1 MADNNEIFC
10 KIFQKDITEEGY
22 IYFQGR
28 DEALEQCTFE
38 FQEDYTKRYESIAR
52 LVINNE
58 IVIIMEGYSYY
69 LYFKT
74 SPEKKFKLISV
85 DALLLDMIRLEGS
98 DSFIRANY
106 QTIITFCRNLR
117 ELEKEAVFTSLMSFV
132 LNNKKCVKD
141 QKTKEKLHE
150 SFKIKKRLWIA
161 VIASWVLAVAFYCAD
176 YYIFDQRYMDYPN
189 GPTTQYK
196 NGISNHSWAK

>member
-1 MADNNEIFC
+1 MDNNEIFY

-22 IYFQGR
+22 IYFPGR

-85 DALLLDMIRLEGS
+85 DALLLDMIRIEGS
-98 DSFIRANY
+98 DCFIRANY

-141 QKTKEKLHE
+141 QKTKEKLIE
-150 SFKIKKRLWIA
+150 SFKVQKSLWIA
-161 VIASWVLAVAFYCAD
+161 VITSWVLAVAFYCAD
-176 YYIFDQRYMDYPN
+176 YFIFEKPFEHNHTKSIRDYAN
-189 GPTTQYK
+189 ESQI
-196 NGISNHSWAK
+196 NRAAQ

>member
-1 MADNNEIFC
+1 MMETNEIFC

-22 IYFQGR
+22 IYFPGR
-28 DEALEQCTFE
+28 EDALEQCTFE

-85 DALLLDMIRLEGS
+85 DSLLLDMIRVEGT
-98 DSFIRANY
+98 DCFIRANY

-132 LNNKKCVKD
+132 LNNKRCVKELH
-141 QKTKEKLHE
+141 QAEQIKED
-150 SFKIKKRLWIA
+150 SKIKQRLWI
-161 VIASWVLAVAFYCAD
+161 VIVISWILIVACYYTD
-176 YYIFDQRYMDYPN
+176 YYIFHKTFIDDSNKSIM
-189 GPTTQYK
+189 QYK

>member
-1 MADNNEIFC
+1 MMETNEIFC

-22 IYFQGR
+22 IYFPGR

-38 FQEDYTKRYESIAR
+38 FKEDYTKRYESIAR
-52 LVINNE
+52 LVINDE
-58 IVIIMEGYSYY
+58 IVIVMEGYSYY

-85 DALLLDMIRLEGS
+85 DALLLDMIRIEGS
-98 DSFIRANY
+98 DCFIRANY

-132 LNNKKCVKD
+132 LNNKKCIKGP
-141 QKTKEKLHE
+141 KTKEKLVE
-150 SFKIKKRLWIA
+150 SFKVQKRLWIA
-161 VIASWVLAVAFYCAD
+161 VVVSWVLAVAFYCAD
-176 YYIFDQRYMDYPN
+176 YYIFDERYMDYPN
-189 GPTTQYK
+189 GPTMQYK

>member
-132 LNNKKCVKD
+132 LNNKKSVKELH
-141 QKTKEKLHE
+141 QEEQIKED
-150 SFKIKKRLWIA
+150 SKIKQRLWIA
-161 VIASWVLAVAFYCAD
+161 IVASWILAVACYCAD
-176 YYIFDQRYMDYPN
+176 YYIFHKPFIDDSDKPIIE
-189 GPTTQYK
+189 YK

>member
-117 ELEKEAVFTSLMSFV
+117 ELEKEAVFTSLMNFV
-132 LNNKKCVKD
+132 LNNKRCVKD

-150 SFKIKKRLWIA
+150 SFKMQKRLWIA
-161 VIASWVLAVAFYCAD
+161 VVASWLLAVAFYCAD
-176 YYIFDQRYMDYPN
+176 YYIFDQRYMDYPDS
-189 GPTTQYK
+189 PTTQYK

>member
-1 MADNNEIFC
+1 MIDTNEIFC
-10 KIFQKDITEEGY
+10 KIFQKDITGEGY
-22 IYFQGR
+22 IYFPGR

-38 FQEDYTKRYESIAR
+38 FKEDYTKRYESIAR
-52 LVINNE
+52 LVINDE
-58 IVIIMEGYSYY
+58 IVIVMEGYSYY

-85 DALLLDMIRLEGS
+85 DALLLDMIRIEGRIEGS
-98 DSFIRANY
+98 DCFIRANY

-141 QKTKEKLHE
+141 QKTKEKLRE
-150 SFKIKKRLWIA
+150 SFKIQKRLWIA
-161 VIASWVLAVAFYCAD
+161 VVVSWVLAVAFYCAD
-176 YYIFDQRYMDYPN
+176 YYIFDQRYMDYPD
-189 GPTTQYK
+189 GPDR
-196 NGISNHSWAK
+196 

>member
-1 MADNNEIFC
+1 MIDTNEVFC

-22 IYFQGR
+22 IYFPGR
-28 DEALEQCTFE
+28 EDALEQCTFE

-85 DALLLDMIRLEGS
+85 DSLLLDMIRLEGS
-98 DSFIRANY
+98 DCFIRANY

-150 SFKIKKRLWIA
+150 SFKIQKRLWIA
-161 VIASWVLAVAFYCAD
+161 VVVSWVLAVAFYCAD
-176 YYIFDQRYMDYPN
+176 YYIFDKNFIDDSDKPIM
-189 GPTTQYK
+189 QYK